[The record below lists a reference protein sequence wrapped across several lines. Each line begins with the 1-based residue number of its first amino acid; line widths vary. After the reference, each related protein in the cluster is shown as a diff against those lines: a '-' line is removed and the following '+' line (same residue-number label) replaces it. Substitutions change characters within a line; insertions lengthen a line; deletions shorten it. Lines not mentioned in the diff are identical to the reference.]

1 MLKLKHPTVSPTVL
15 QYAYSAQCTA
25 KDTKTEHHTLVKGKQ
40 IAQLFANTGMECA
53 KPGTV
58 GVGAGSLCVFLLAL
72 VCLCVLD
79 GREGI
84 YKNYVRPA

>member
-1 MLKLKHPTVSPTVL
+1 MRELLKLKHPTVSPTVL
-15 QYAYSAQCTA
+15 QCNYSAQCTA
-25 KDTKTEHHTLVKGKQ
+25 KGTKTKHHALVKGK
-40 IAQLFANTGMECA
+40 LFANTGMECA

-58 GVGAGSLCVFLLAL
+58 GVRAGSLCVCLLAF

-84 YKNYVRPA
+84 QKNYVRPA